1 MEHERGAFKVNRR
14 MKVGAVKKS
23 CPKGM
28 FLLSKG
34 LPLRKTTAAGNLDRL
49 PQLLTN

>member
-28 FLLSKG
+28 FCGQGRAASKKPS
-34 LPLRKTTAAGNLDRL
+34 LPEI
-49 PQLLTN
+49 